1 MKIKLSLHTASLSF
15 LLAIVFLS
23 CKKVP
28 TESGEIAPLPESGT
42 PILPTTPVEGII
54 TGIVTNENDQPI
66 AAANVTIAGATYL
79 TDDKG
84 FFNTGK
90 LTLDKYISSVQVS
103 KQGYFKTVR
112 SFPANAGRNYVA
124 IKLIPKVLSGS
135 FASTAA
141 GNISLSNGTQIS
153 FTSNSIVDKTT
164 GAAHTGNIK
173 VYSAYIDPTANDI
186 GASVPGSFIGQDNTN
201 MFVLASAGMLAV
213 EMESDAGAPLQL
225 ASGKTAGVKLLTPAS
240 LQASAPATIA
250 TWSLDDRGVW
260 KKEGTA
266 TKNGNYYE
274 FAANHF
280 SFWNC
285 DIPNSSIYL
294 DLHLQ
299 DATGAPLNNVYVK
312 IQPVNNT
319 NPWGPSSHG
328 YTDSAGNA
336 RALIPANLQLRM
348 MVMPNY
354 GCSNAQF
361 YTQLI
366 GPFTANSNLTITAT
380 PSNVS
385 SVTVQGNAVKCNGT
399 TPIQQGMAVIYV
411 GNLGTYHVNITNGS
425 FSRTIYSCTPITNV
439 KVFVIDFAA
448 QYQSTT
454 NTVPVV
460 GTSANA
466 GTMIACNSTT
476 DEFIYYVVD
485 GVVRDMHSYPYS
497 GPFTGTPP
505 PTFYTAIVPNVSTN
519 VSGAWRTATMISYNM
534 LFKAL
539 GASTGT
545 FGISNNDSLTIDS
558 YYGAVRQPSAS
569 VTFTSFGLTG
579 QYLEGNFNIPF
590 THASTGTTVHS
601 CTGNFRLRRN

>member
-1 MKIKLSLHTASLSF
+1 MKRKLFLLTTSFCF

-23 CKKVP
+23 CKKTP
-28 TESGEIAPLPESGT
+28 TDSVEMAPLPQSGT
-42 PILPTTPVEGII
+42 PILPTTPVDGFVTGII
-54 TGIVTNENDQPI
+54 TNENDQPVT
-66 AAANVTIAGATYL
+66 AANVTIAGATYL

-90 LTLDKYISSVQVS
+90 LTLDKYISSIQIS

-112 SFPANAGRNYVA
+112 SFPANAGRNYVT
-124 IKLIPKVLSGS
+124 IKLIPKVLAGS
-135 FASTAA
+135 FASSAA
-141 GNISLSNGTQIS
+141 GNISLPNGTQIS

-164 GAAHTGNIK
+164 GAAHTGNVK
-173 VYSAYIDPTANDI
+173 VYSTYIDPTANDI
-186 GASVPGSFIGQDNTN
+186 GASVPGSFMGQDNTN

-213 EMESDAGAPLQL
+213 ELESDAGTPLQL
-225 ASGKTAGVKLLTPAS
+225 ASGKTAGVKLLIPAS
-240 LQASAPATIA
+240 LQASAPASIA
-250 TWSLDDRGVW
+250 TWSLDERGVW
-260 KKEGTA
+260 KKEGSA

-299 DATGAPLNNVYVK
+299 DASGAPLSNVYVK
-312 IQPVNNT
+312 IQPANNT
-319 NPWGPSSHG
+319 TPWGPSSHG

-336 RALIPANLQLRM
+336 RALIPANQQLRL

-354 GCSNAQF
+354 GCSN
-361 YTQLI
+361 TQLYAQTI
-366 GPFTANSNLTITAT
+366 GPYATNANLTVTAT
-380 PSNVS
+380 PSNVAA
-385 SVTVQGNAVKCNGT
+385 VTVQGNAVKCNGT
-399 TPIQQGMAVIYV
+399 SPIQQGMAVIYL
-411 GNLGTYHVNITNGS
+411 GNLGTFHVNITNGS
-425 FSRTIYSCTPITNV
+425 FSRTFYSCNPITSV
-439 KVFVIDFAA
+439 KVLVIDFAA

-476 DEFIYYVVD
+476 GEFINYTVD
-485 GVVRDMHSYPYS
+485 GVVHVMQSYPYA
-497 GPFTGTPP
+497 GPFTNNPP
-505 PTFYTAIVPNVSTN
+505 PAFYTAIVPNVSTN
-519 VSGAWRTATMISYNM
+519 VSGAWRTVNMISYNM

-545 FGISNNDSLTIDS
+545 FGVSSDSLTIDS
-558 YYGAVRQPSAS
+558 YFGAIRQPSAN

-590 THASTGTTVHS
+590 THASTGATVHS
-601 CTGNFRLRRN
+601 CTGTFRLRRN